1 MEFKPGP
8 SELIWRGLTIIIGM
22 ILETERLILDTWQ
35 SSDWTALRPIA
46 TDAEVMRYI
55 TEGVPWSEEEIRSFV
70 ERQMELYRTRGF
82 CRWKLI
88 EKPGE
93 NMIGFCGVG
102 FWGGGPDPEIGW
114 WLARACWGRGLATE
128 AARLA
133 LRDAFERVRL
143 ERIIS
148 VAMPGNRAS
157 RRIMEKLGL
166 EFDSEFES
174 EGFRLV
180 RYAMERARY
189 VTRSA
194 ARAELSVLA
203 VDEK

>member
-1 MEFKPGP
+1 
-8 SELIWRGLTIIIGM
+8 M

-35 SSDWTALRPIA
+35 SSDWTAFRPIA

-55 TEGVPWSEEEIRSFV
+55 TGGVPWSEEEIRSFV
-70 ERQMELYRTRGF
+70 ERQMGLYRSRGF

-88 EKPGE
+88 EKPGG

-102 FWGGGPDPEIGW
+102 FWRGGPDPEIGW
-114 WLARACWGRGLATE
+114 WLARAYRGRGLATE

-157 RRIMEKLGL
+157 TRIMEKLGL
-166 EFDSEFES
+166 QFDSEFES
-174 EGFRLV
+174 EGYRLV
-180 RYAMERARY
+180 RYAMDRARY
-189 VTRSA
+189 ATWSA
-194 ARAELSVLA
+194 ARAEVSALA